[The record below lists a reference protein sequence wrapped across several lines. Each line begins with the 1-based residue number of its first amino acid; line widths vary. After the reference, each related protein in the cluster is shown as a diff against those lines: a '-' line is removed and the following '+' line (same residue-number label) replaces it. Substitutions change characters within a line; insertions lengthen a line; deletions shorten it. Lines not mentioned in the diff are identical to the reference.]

1 MERLRLISRFWPVA
15 LCAVFYLY
23 LMVHAFTGRQGLL
36 RWVDYQKETQR
47 LDVKYEQL
55 SQERAALERRA
66 ALMDGHH
73 VDLDWLDHAAR
84 ENLFYSHPKDITIWL
99 DD

>member
-15 LCAVFYLY
+15 LCAVFYIY

-36 RWVDYQKETQR
+36 RWVDYQNETQR
-47 LDVKYEQL
+47 LQLKYDKL
-55 SQERAALERRA
+55 SQERTALERRA
-66 ALMDGHH
+66 ALMGIDK
-73 VDLDWLDHAAR
+73 VELDRLDQSAR